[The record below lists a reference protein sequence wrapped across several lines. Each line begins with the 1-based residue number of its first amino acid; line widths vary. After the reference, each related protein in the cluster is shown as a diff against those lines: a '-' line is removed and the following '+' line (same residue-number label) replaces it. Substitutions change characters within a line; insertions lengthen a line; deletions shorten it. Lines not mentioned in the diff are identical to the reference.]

1 MVEVTLTFNDEAI
14 ELMKGFAA
22 KKVSACRNMLSK

>member
-14 ELMKGFAA
+14 KMMKGFAA